1 MAAFLPPFYNMKI
14 LVISQVY
21 WPDTA
26 SVSQHLS
33 DLLEALTEKGHIVTV
48 FTSRNNYENPS
59 IRYNKN
65 DNTKGVIIKRISNTA
80 FGKKT
85 KIGRIIDFLSFN
97 FLIGLKMLFVNK
109 KTCDLIIGL
118 TSPPLLSYVGIKIAL
133 WKKIRFLYWTMDLQP
148 ELSIISGYL
157 KPNSKAAK
165 SLQKRGDYI
174 FKNSDTIITLD
185 KYMSEHI
192 KKRVGKRDNIESVP
206 VWPVMS
212 EVYSGD
218 RLKNPFRIE
227 NDFKDK
233 IVIMYSG
240 NHAVVHSLNTLIE
253 VETRLKDDNRFLFVH
268 IGAGVRLNDVI
279 ENKKNHDLAN
289 VILLP
294 YQPREKI
301 HLSLGSS
308 DIQVV
313 VLGDD
318 CVGYTHPNKI
328 YGAMYI
334 GKPILYI
341 GPEPSHV
348 SDVIN
353 NIQGN
358 LMVHHGDVENLIT
371 KLDVFANL
379 TLVERE
385 KIGNSNSKFAKK
397 NFSPLPLINKMVEI
411 IESK

>member
-1 MAAFLPPFYNMKI
+1 MPPFFKMKI

-33 DLLEALTEKGHIVTV
+33 DLLEALANKGHTVTV
-48 FTSRNNYENPS
+48 FTSKNNYENPS
-59 IRYNKN
+59 IHYSKKDTN
-65 DNTKGVIIKRISNTA
+65 KGVIIKRISNTS

-85 KIGRIIDFLSFN
+85 KIGRITDFLSFN
-97 FLIGLKMLFVNK
+97 FLIGLKMLFINK

-157 KPNSKAAK
+157 KPTSKAAT
-165 SLQKRGDYI
+165 SLQKRGDFI

-185 KYMSEHI
+185 NYMNEHI
-192 KKRVGKRDNIESVP
+192 KKRVGNRDNIISVP
-206 VWPVMS
+206 VWPVMN
-212 EVYSGD
+212 EVYKGP
-218 RLKNPFRIE
+218 RLENPFRIE
-227 NDFKDK
+227 NKFKDR

-240 NHAVVHSLNTLIE
+240 NHAVVHSLDTLIE
-253 VETRLKDDNRFLFVH
+253 VETRLKNDDRFLFVH
-268 IGAGVRLNDVI
+268 IGSGIRLNDVI
-279 ENKKNHDLAN
+279 ENKRKNNLEN
-289 VILLP
+289 VVLLP

-313 VLGDD
+313 VLGDG

-341 GPEPSHV
+341 GPTPSHV
-348 SDVIN
+348 SDVIGD
-353 NIQGN
+353 IEGN
-358 LMVHHGDVENLIT
+358 LIVNHGEVESLIT
-371 KLDVFANL
+371 KLEEFAKL
-379 TLVERE
+379 SLAERE
-385 KIGNSNSKFAKK
+385 KIGESNSQIANM
-397 NFSPLPLINKMVEI
+397 NFSPPTLINKMVDI
-411 IESK
+411 IESKE